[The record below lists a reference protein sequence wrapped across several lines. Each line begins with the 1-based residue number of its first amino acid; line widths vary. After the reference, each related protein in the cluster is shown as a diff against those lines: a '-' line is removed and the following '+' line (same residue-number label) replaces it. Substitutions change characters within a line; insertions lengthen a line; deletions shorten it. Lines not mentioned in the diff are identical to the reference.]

1 MFSLGNKPHQEI
13 KDIDEL
19 VSLLATSHRLPYPDY
34 SNDEIYDIMKDCW
47 QSNKEARPRF
57 NELKQRLSD
66 ILGKL
71 GEDEVPEH
79 RERF

>member
-19 VSLLATSHRLPYPDY
+19 VSFLATSQRLPYPDY

-47 QSNKEARPRF
+47 KLNKEARPSF
-57 NELKQRLSD
+57 SELKQRLSD
-66 ILGKL
+66 ILEKL
-71 GEDEVPEH
+71 GEDEETLS
-79 RERF
+79 E